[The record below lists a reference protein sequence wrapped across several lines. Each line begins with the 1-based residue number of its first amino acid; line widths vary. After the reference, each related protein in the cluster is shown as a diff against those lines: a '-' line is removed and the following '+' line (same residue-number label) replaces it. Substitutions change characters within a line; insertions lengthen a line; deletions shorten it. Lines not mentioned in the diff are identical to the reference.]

1 MSIFRSPGFLRRV
14 LLVDA
19 AACALIGALLTAAA
33 GTIAGWTALPHSL
46 LLIAGVA
53 LLPVGAFIGFVATRA
68 RISEPAVWLIIVGN
82 GAWVVASIWLL
93 LAAGLSPNA
102 LGYVLVGGQAF
113 AVGVL
118 AELEFFGV
126 RGLGAAT
133 A

>member
-1 MSIFRSPGFLRRV
+1 MSIFRSPAFLRRV

-19 AACALIGALLTAAA
+19 AACALMGAVLAAA
-33 GTIAGWTALPHSL
+33 SGTIAGWTALPHSL
-46 LLIAGVA
+46 LLVAGVA
-53 LLPVGAFIGFVATRA
+53 LLPIAGFIGFVATRDQ
-68 RISEPAVWLIIVGN
+68 ISEPAVWLIVVGN

-93 LAAGLSPNA
+93 VGAGLSPNA
-102 LGYVLVGGQAF
+102 LGHVLVGGQAL

-126 RGLGAAT
+126 RNLSAAT